1 MQRQTIWWSISTPF
15 FLAVYQRHRDKEQL
29 MVRHKDRENTQEKT
43 FSPELRHLG
52 LMVITFALTV
62 VSAVLCI
69 AARGYK

>member
-1 MQRQTIWWSISTPF
+1 M
-15 FLAVYQRHRDKEQL
+15 YQRHRDKEQF
-29 MVRHKDRENTQEKT
+29 MVRHKDRKNTQEET
-43 FSPELRHLG
+43 FSPELRHLV